1 MKKQLVFL
9 TGNMNKLKEV
19 QDILIDMV
27 LVHILL

>member
-9 TGNMNKLKEV
+9 TGNMNKLKEA
-19 QDILIDMV
+19 QDILIDIL